1 MLLRDLK
8 QQRKRSA
15 FTLLEIMVV
24 AAIILILAGAGAV
37 VLPRFINDARI
48 NRAKLDVKTLGTAV
62 MAYQVKNGSFPNSL
76 EELANQQ
83 PDGGLAYIEKTALI
97 DPWNNRYEY
106 SSSSLHPRTGTPRI
120 SSQGPP
126 GQTVYISN
134 WPAD

>member
-1 MLLRDLK
+1 MLLRSQK
-8 QQRKRSA
+8 QSKRAA

-48 NRAKLDVKTLGTAV
+48 NRAKLDVKTLSTAV
-62 MAYQVKNGSFPNSL
+62 MAYQVKFGDFPTSL
-76 EELANQQ
+76 NELAEIQRDQ
-83 PDGGLAYIEKTALI
+83 GLAYIEKSALT
-97 DPWNNRYEY
+97 DPWNHLYDYNPGM
-106 SSSSLHPRTGTPRI
+106 LHPKTGTPRI

-126 GQTVYISN
+126 GQTVLITN